1 MGTYHLDYHWP
12 DRVERAGTGITTMV
26 EPYHIPLRSLVTR
39 GGKKLLVPG
48 RSASGDQ
55 MAMSSF
61 RIQATCAQMG
71 FAAGKAALVCLRE
84 ERDLQ
89 DAPIDSI
96 QQEIEA
102 GDQSLDL
109 SEYGEYLRQLIH
121 VREHLFADQQP
132 FAQCHASTLVQL
144 HNGRFLAAW
153 FGGSKEGHP
162 NVGIWGAERSG
173 CQWSTPELLAKVR
186 DCAHWNPVL
195 HIGGEGRG
203 TNHRLGNLGDRIR
216 RRRPDLDRAARTGS
230 RR

>member
-1 MGTYHLDYHWP
+1 VGTYHLDYHWP

-26 EPYHIPLRSLVTR
+26 EPYHIPLRSLVPR
-39 GGKKLLVPG
+39 GGKNLLVAG

-102 GDQSLDL
+102 GAARSKTSPSLLPMGPD
-109 SEYGEYLRQLIH
+109 S
-121 VREHLFADQQP
+121 
-132 FAQCHASTLVQL
+132 
-144 HNGRFLAAW
+144 
-153 FGGSKEGHP
+153 
-162 NVGIWGAERSG
+162 
-173 CQWSTPELLAKVR
+173 PEL
-186 DCAHWNPVL
+186 HWKRAL
-195 HIGGEGRG
+195 GR
-203 TNHRLGNLGDRIR
+203 
-216 RRRPDLDRAARTGS
+216 S
-230 RR
+230 S